1 MSRVAGEGAILVGTA
16 PGSGRVPEDLPR
28 GVVAARAHDAAA
40 GMSGGAA
47 QVEAADGRAVVGV
60 AGKGTPEEE
69 LVQRHRSLE
78 DVAAGEAEAM
88 LDVPRGQ
95 DVPGDDGTAEV
106 RRVVVHDPK
115 APVRVRLFCLF
126 E

>member
-60 AGKGTPEEE
+60 AGEGAPEEE
-69 LVQRHRSLE
+69 LIRRHRSLE
-78 DVAAGEAEAM
+78 DVAAGESEAL
-88 LDVPRGQ
+88 LDVPRGEHL
-95 DVPGDDGTAEV
+95 PGDDRAAEV
-106 RRVVVHDPK
+106 RRVIVHGPK
-115 APVRVRLFCLF
+115 AAVRV
-126 E
+126 